1 MHLDRWNL
9 AVLNNTYV
17 RSEIIN
23 TLGKEKRGEERRGEE
38 RREKKRKKEK
48 KSVQWISIWRRWGST
63 LCLTALI
70 KSLRKSSC
78 KDAPPTVNSSYVG
91 FDMLEIH
98 LVEE

>member
-23 TLGKEKRGEERRGEE
+23 TLGKERRGEERRGEE
-38 RREKKRKKEK
+38 REKKKEKK
-48 KSVQWISIWRRWGST
+48 KSVQWISIWRRRGST

>member
-23 TLGKEKRGEERRGEE
+23 TLGKERRGEE

-48 KSVQWISIWRRWGST
+48 KSVQWISIWRRRGST